1 MGSSKPWPDVIRTL
15 TRGKTNKMEA
25 GPILEYFHPLME
37 WLKEQNKDY
46 ASGWSKY

>member
-15 TRGKTNKMEA
+15 TRGKSNRMEA

-37 WLKEQNKDY
+37 WLKEQNKEY
-46 ASGWSKY
+46 TAGWSKY